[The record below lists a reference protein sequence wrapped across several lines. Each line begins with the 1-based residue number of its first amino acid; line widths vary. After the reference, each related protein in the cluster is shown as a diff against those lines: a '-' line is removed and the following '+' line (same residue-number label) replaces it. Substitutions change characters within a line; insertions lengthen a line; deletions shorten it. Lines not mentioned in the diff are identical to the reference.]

1 MLNIPRQTN
10 KIPGVDLG
18 VCMEKWKDYGL
29 EKLIKEEQ
37 KLQDIYFTMR
47 TNPALENQARLIL
60 DHLQKYIQIRYR
72 KEDKKNQK
80 KINL

>member
-1 MLNIPRQTN
+1 MHNIPRQTN
-10 KIPGVDLG
+10 RIPGVNLG
-18 VCMEKWKDYGL
+18 SCMKKWKDYGL

-37 KLQDIYFTMR
+37 RLQEVYFTMR
-47 TNPALENQARLIL
+47 NNPALENQVRLIL
-60 DHLQKYIQIRYR
+60 EQLQRYIQARYQ